1 MIEIKSLRAAD
12 SGSVILCEIKI
23 CDEDCNE
30 KRTYRL
36 LPEQYKELRLAKGEI
51 SEDDLSN
58 ILDADELC
66 RALRSGRASLA
77 YSASSEAALKQKLR
91 TKGFSARAAQAAV
104 DRLTNENAITE
115 EDDAAREA
123 EKCLRKLWG
132 QKRISA
138 HLWSRGF
145 ASEAIAE
152 LSSVLE
158 DVDFSENCAELIRKK
173 YRTPPTDPTEPPKK
187 KGCKSSLAIGGL
199 VVVAA
204 MGASALTLR
213 KKKESEV

>member
-104 DRLTNENAITE
+104 DRLTKENAITE
-115 EDDAAREA
+115 EDDATREA

-132 QKRISA
+132 RNRIITHLRSKGYRRESIDSA
-138 HLWSRGF
+138 MSALRYTDFSIVCHKAIKKKWGTLPKNTEDAPTARDR
-145 ASEAIAE
+145 AIA
-152 LSSVLE
+152 S
-158 DVDFSENCAELIRKK
+158 LIRLGFS
-173 YRTPPTDPTEPPKK
+173 TGEINNA
-187 KGCKSSLAIGGL
+187 CKI
-199 VVVAA
+199 
-204 MGASALTLR
+204 R
-213 KKKESEV
+213 DDE